1 MLFALHPLTPSIG
14 PCSNIRGYGLLAF
27 SVRIIQQNR
36 VVQFALLPVLHNA
49 VPAPTLQFNHQG
61 QIRQLRMK
69 AVHLHTKNRMGIQ
82 FLSAELALANHLDPK
97 IQFLQSRIHHSVGL
111 DDAHLVIGGRG
122 HAPQT
127 SAQQGRIQILE
138 AGGSALVL
146 DNHQG
151 GIDLVNGLGVF
162 VEHKGPG
169 QPHHQGHD
177 QVRPEIE
184 ELVDIHHGV
193 KSGRFLFSVGNGV
206 LGFGQGRIW
215 GDRH

>member
-1 MLFALHPLTPSIG
+1 
-14 PCSNIRGYGLLAF
+14 
-27 SVRIIQQNR
+27 
-36 VVQFALLPVLHNA
+36 
-49 VPAPTLQFNHQG
+49 
-61 QIRQLRMK
+61 MK
-69 AVHLHTKNRMGIQ
+69 TIHLHTKGCMGIQ
-82 FLSAELALANHLDPK
+82 FLSAELTLANKFDTK
-97 IQFLQSRIHHSVGL
+97 IQFPQGRMHHPVGL
-111 DDAHLVIGGRG
+111 DNAHLVIGSGG

-127 SAQQGRIQILE
+127 SAQQSRIQILE
-138 AGGSALVL
+138 AGRSALVL

-169 QPHHQGHD
+169 QPHHQGQY

-193 KSGRFLFSVGNGV
+193 QSAHFLFPVGNGV
-206 LGFGQGRIW
+206 GGLGQGRIW